1 MNAPTVGAT
10 IAIVSPE
17 WVLGNSELTSS
28 SGEPVVG
35 TTTTNHAEAQSR
47 GKPGLAGRLLR
58 EPLVQF
64 MAIGALIFA
73 VHTAVTP
80 SVSKERLIEVTP
92 EVRQSII
99 DTFKNANERREPS
112 PDEMARLTD
121 LWLLNEITY
130 REALAQGLDKGDP
143 MIRDRIVQK
152 MRLLIFGGIEVKEP
166 TQQELEEWFEKRR
179 LDYDIPDLVSFIEV
193 PFSGA
198 NAEAESRTVLQEI
211 ISGTE
216 PEDIQTRAHIF
227 AQRPRQTLVPSFGKE
242 FVDSLVGLPAGEWQV
257 LPSATGWHI
266 VRLDNFV
273 PGRKVELSE
282 VSVQVGQT
290 WKDERRRVLAIAAT
304 RELGNNYV
312 IRRDEP

>member
-1 MNAPTVGAT
+1 
-10 IAIVSPE
+10 
-17 WVLGNSELTSS
+17 LTSS

-35 TTTTNHAEAQSR
+35 TTTTNHAESQSR

-73 VHTAVTP
+73 VHAAVTP

-143 MIRDRIVQK
+143 MIRDRIIQK

-242 FVDSLVGLPAGEWQV
+242 FVDSLVGLPVGEWQV

>member
-1 MNAPTVGAT
+1 M
-10 IAIVSPE
+10 
-17 WVLGNSELTSS
+17 GNSELTSS

-35 TTTTNHAEAQSR
+35 TTTTNHAESQSR

-73 VHTAVTP
+73 VHAAVTP

-143 MIRDRIVQK
+143 MIRDRIIQK

-242 FVDSLVGLPAGEWQV
+242 FVDSLVGLPVGEWQV